1 MKLLTTNGNLS
12 QNAKDLITDIKS
24 KNFSDEEIV
33 QKYGMKNNREL
44 HTTTRKLRVRGLLPR
59 SLHAERG
66 LKAWATRRK
75 NATTHTTKGMKYSKI
90 TDTSINTKVSK
101 SNSAP
106 LTDYRT
112 LYFGKDFLLQIHK
125 KAMARLVVDHNN
137 NLHILNS

>member
-75 NATTHTTKGMKYSKI
+75 NGTTHTTKGMKYSKI